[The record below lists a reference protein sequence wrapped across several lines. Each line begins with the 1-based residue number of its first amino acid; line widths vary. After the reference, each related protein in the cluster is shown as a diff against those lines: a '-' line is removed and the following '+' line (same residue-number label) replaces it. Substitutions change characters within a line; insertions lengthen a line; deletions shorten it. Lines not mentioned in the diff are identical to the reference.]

1 MARKP
6 AKGPGGRPTKYQPA
20 YCEQLVE
27 HMSEGASLL
36 SFAAEIDV
44 DRSTLTEWAKVHPEF
59 STAVTRGKAKC
70 AAWWERIGRNL
81 AMTGEGNAT
90 LVVFGLKNMGA
101 EEWADRQS
109 LEHTGKDGGP
119 IQTEATVSDDLR
131 QALDAI
137 AGKITGGLGAG
148 EVAGNSEAD
157 ADNPAG

>member
-6 AKGPGGRPTKYQPA
+6 AKGPGGRPTKYRPE
-20 YCEQLVE
+20 YCEQLVA

-59 STAVTRGKAKC
+59 SAAVTRGKAKC

-131 QALDAI
+131 SALDAI
-137 AGKITGGLGAG
+137 ADKIAGGTSAG
-148 EVAGNSEAD
+148 EVAGNGTAH
-157 ADNPAG
+157 ADNAAG